1 MSEKRR
7 KQKKNGQSD
16 KIPEDEPA
24 AYNKA
29 LWVVVTKVCHLFCF
43 QISKACHA
51 CYVPCSML

>member
-7 KQKKNGQSD
+7 KQKKDGLGD

-29 LWVVVTKVCHLFCF
+29 LWVVVTKVILE
-43 QISKACHA
+43 
-51 CYVPCSML
+51 